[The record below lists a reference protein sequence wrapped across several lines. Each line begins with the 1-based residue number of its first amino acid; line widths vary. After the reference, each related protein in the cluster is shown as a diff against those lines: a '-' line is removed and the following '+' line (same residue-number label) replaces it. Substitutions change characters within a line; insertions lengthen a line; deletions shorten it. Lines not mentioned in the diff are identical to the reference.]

1 VNQQLI
7 KSLLIEID
15 ASTEKLRR
23 ELRAGG
29 VELERFEGKAKQ
41 GGKSAASG
49 ADAMISKQ
57 ASAARQIA
65 MTTETIARQGKITG
79 EAAKQGIAHAS
90 NMAFAFGPTGAIVG
104 AIGIST
110 LAIVSMFTRVRREME
125 ETNARG
131 RDMMRQFAEMDVTS
145 QAAALQRL
153 YTGDAAAAQES
164 FGSLRELPDE
174 ERRAR
179 LRARGTER
187 LRRDIAALEARRIEL
202 GTAPIAGLSSDQV
215 RARSREQRANA
226 EFLDEARAALD
237 ELSGAIERQ
246 TPILQ
251 ANAAAQARRAIEVEK
266 NAKAGKA
273 DAEATRAAAKEQ
285 EAMDRFAQQLGET
298 SDQYRERLYSEFTR
312 ALTEGFKGTR
322 AEIEAAF
329 AQLVQV
335 AEETG
340 EQAEIPVLVNARDR
354 ALELRDLL
362 DAVESQLS
370 SGAFNDFWDDVNRTE
385 SGGLSGPYA
394 AELDSLR
401 ALRDEA
407 VALSSDERRS
417 AKDHETAMKTAVSLQ
432 ARISALVDEGD
443 KTQEKVKRSLAD
455 QAREVAF
462 MVDGVLQLAGAWGNV
477 NRETIDILRNLNMM
491 VSAVPGLLDK
501 LKALKT
507 ARAANGGTG
516 EGVGLA
522 QLNVVGA
529 ALPII
534 GAVAGIANTLFGES
548 PAEAE
553 RKRVQRENT
562 AALRELTKKVGLL
575 GLDVTGTEARASFGN
590 ASRLRAAAAARLAE
604 LDPTGLG
611 VGRNQFQLREFAARR
626 GFDFDELQKVA
637 NDFGITLQDRGVD
650 SLDAFLRALEEN
662 IGKLGEFGDSLADGR
677 TLADARIIA
686 QGITDPIEKLLLRS
700 SPAQQLS
707 PLIKQLVDGADLSNA
722 AARERIREEIAAII
736 ETMAPGGA
744 ALTPEQMGGLTADEF
759 LQELLAILSGL
770 EDIGSAAGGAV
781 GTSLGGISGF
791 RGLTEAAG
799 ERMGDYLRALT
810 EYARTA
816 EGQRAQTLSVLQAQ
830 LQYLAAVAGTP
841 LQAPPVPGTFGTGR
855 AGAATTTPLY
865 VTIGDIHLGGIT
877 LQMPEGSN
885 GTDAAE
891 AVMRVAGR
899 SISQVMYDAI
909 LQAQKVAGDL
919 SVTPRIR

>member
-1 VNQQLI
+1 
-7 KSLLIEID
+7 
-15 ASTEKLRR
+15 
-23 ELRAGG
+23 
-29 VELERFEGKAKQ
+29 
-41 GGKSAASG
+41 
-49 ADAMISKQ
+49 
-57 ASAARQIA
+57 
-65 MTTETIARQGKITG
+65 
-79 EAAKQGIAHAS
+79 
-90 NMAFAFGPTGAIVG
+90 
-104 AIGIST
+104 
-110 LAIVSMFTRVRREME
+110 
-125 ETNARG
+125 
-131 RDMMRQFAEMDVTS
+131 
-145 QAAALQRL
+145 
-153 YTGDAAAAQES
+153 
-164 FGSLRELPDE
+164 
-174 ERRAR
+174 
-179 LRARGTER
+179 
-187 LRRDIAALEARRIEL
+187 
-202 GTAPIAGLSSDQV
+202 
-215 RARSREQRANA
+215 
-226 EFLDEARAALD
+226 
-237 ELSGAIERQ
+237 
-246 TPILQ
+246 
-251 ANAAAQARRAIEVEK
+251 
-266 NAKAGKA
+266 
-273 DAEATRAAAKEQ
+273 
-285 EAMDRFAQQLGET
+285 
-298 SDQYRERLYSEFTR
+298 
-312 ALTEGFKGTR
+312 
-322 AEIEAAF
+322 
-329 AQLVQV
+329 
-335 AEETG
+335 
-340 EQAEIPVLVNARDR
+340 
-354 ALELRDLL
+354 
-362 DAVESQLS
+362 
-370 SGAFNDFWDDVNRTE
+370 
-385 SGGLSGPYA
+385 
-394 AELDSLR
+394 
-401 ALRDEA
+401 
-407 VALSSDERRS
+407 
-417 AKDHETAMKTAVSLQ
+417 
-432 ARISALVDEGD
+432 
-443 KTQEKVKRSLAD
+443 
-455 QAREVAF
+455 
-462 MVDGVLQLAGAWGNV
+462 
-477 NRETIDILRNLNMM
+477 M

-604 LDPTGLG
+604 LDPTGLGVGRNQFQLREFAALDSTGLG